1 MVPMVPPGMVQA
13 DNLLLTWQRLDTGA
27 FNDKHHAR

>member
-13 DNLLLTWQRLDTGA
+13 DNLLLTQRWLDIGA